1 MRSTITNGLLHELA
15 LVTALLSTSGCAS
28 ALPDVVARTLGCPV
42 DRVVIVGAGESRRI
56 GSGCGRRAEFGRH
69 CNPTFVGGSRDC
81 HWTADSPVTSE

>member
-1 MRSTITNGLLHELA
+1 MRAPSTRGLLCTFA
-15 LVTALLSTSGCAS
+15 LVVGSLSASGCAS
-28 ALPDVVARTLGCPV
+28 ALPDVVARTLDCPV
-42 DRVVIVGAGESRRI
+42 ERVVVVGAGASRRI